1 MEEFKELRD
10 QRTVKGSPQY
20 TGKDSV
26 DEFKKFSKKKGS
38 VDSFKKLAEK
48 KPNVTSFKELNK
60 KKGDVD
66 TFKKVAATATA
77 KEASKKV
84 DSYKDMPTKT
94 YKIKSGDTLSQ
105 IAKSKGTTV
114 AALMAAN
121 PQIKNADKIR
131 AGATIKMPSSTASP
145 KNKPTPKKKPMPKN
159 KDDFKSDADFNK
171 RIKKVLGLQDGGM
184 IGASDMSAK
193 KTSSPKKKQM
203 PQYYMGG
210 GMAKKSKMYSYGG
223 RVAKYKD

>member
-10 QRTVKGSPQY
+10 QKTVKGSPQY

-48 KPNVTSFKELNK
+48 KPKVTSLKELNE

-77 KEASKKV
+77 KAASKKR
-84 DSYKDMPTKT
+84 DSYEDMPTKT

-145 KNKPTPKKKPMPKN
+145 KKKAMPKKKRES
-159 KDDFKSDADFNK
+159 DDDFNK
-171 RIKKVLGLQDGGM
+171 RIKKALGKQDGGM

>member
-10 QRTVKGSPQY
+10 QRTVKGSPFY
-20 TGKDSV
+20 TGKDDV
-26 DEFKKFSKKKGS
+26 DEFKKFSKKKS
-38 VDSFKKLAEK
+38 KKPNVDSFKSIPVKLAAENKAKEASK
-48 KPNVTSFKELNK
+48 K
-60 KKGDVD
+60 VD

-77 KEASKKV
+77 KAASKER

-145 KNKPTPKKKPMPKN
+145 KKKAIPKKKRES
-159 KDDFKSDADFNK
+159 DDDFNK

>member
-10 QRTVKGSPQY
+10 QRNVAIPFRV
-20 TGKDSV
+20 TGKDNV
-26 DEFKKFSKKKGS
+26 DEFKKLSKKKGS

-48 KPNVTSFKELNK
+48 KPKVTSFKELNE

-77 KEASKKV
+77 KAASKKR

-145 KNKPTPKKKPMPKN
+145 KKKAMPKKKRES
-159 KDDFKSDADFNK
+159 DDDFNK
-171 RIKKVLGLQDGGM
+171 RIKKALGKQDGGM

-210 GMAKKSKMYSYGG
+210 GMAKKGKMYSYGG

>member
-10 QRTVKGSPQY
+10 QRTVKGSPFY
-20 TGKDSV
+20 EGKSDV

-48 KPNVTSFKELNK
+48 KPKVTSFKELNE

-77 KEASKKV
+77 KAASKER

-145 KNKPTPKKKPMPKN
+145 KKKAMPKKKRES
-159 KDDFKSDADFNK
+159 DDDFNK
-171 RIKKVLGLQDGGM
+171 RIKKALGKQDGGM

-193 KTSSPKKKQM
+193 KT
-203 PQYYMGG
+203 
-210 GMAKKSKMYSYGG
+210 
-223 RVAKYKD
+223 

>member
-1 MEEFKELRD
+1 M
-10 QRTVKGSPQY
+10 
-20 TGKDSV
+20 
-26 DEFKKFSKKKGS
+26 
-38 VDSFKKLAEK
+38 K
-48 KPNVTSFKELNK
+48 KPIKQLSFNFGTPKSVGK
-60 KKGDVD
+60 SD
-66 TFKKVAATATA
+66 AA

-84 DSYKDMPTKT
+84 DSYKDIPTKT

-131 AGATIKMPSSTASP
+131 AGATIKMPSFTASP
-145 KNKPTPKKKPMPKN
+145 KKKALPKKKE
-159 KDDFKSDADFNK
+159 
-171 RIKKVLGLQDGGM
+171 KKQDGGM

-203 PQYYMGG
+203 PKYYMGG
-210 GMAKKSKMYSYGG
+210 GAVKQGKMYSYGG

>member
-1 MEEFKELRD
+1 MTEEFKELRD
-10 QRTVKGSPQY
+10 QRTVKGSPFY
-20 TGKDSV
+20 TGKDDV
-26 DEFKKFSKKKGS
+26 DEFKKFSKKKS
-38 VDSFKKLAEK
+38 KKPNVDSFKSIPVKLAAENKAKEASK
-48 KPNVTSFKELNK
+48 K
-60 KKGDVD
+60 VD

-77 KEASKKV
+77 KAASKER

-145 KNKPTPKKKPMPKN
+145 KKKAMPKKKRQS
-159 KDDFKSDADFNK
+159 DDDFNK
-171 RIKKVLGLQDGGM
+171 QIKKALGKQDGGM

-210 GMAKKSKMYSYGG
+210 GMAKKGKMYSYGG

>member
-10 QRTVKGSPQY
+10 QRNVAIPFRV
-20 TGKDSV
+20 TGKDNV
-26 DEFKKFSKKKGS
+26 DEFKKLSRKKGS

-48 KPNVTSFKELNK
+48 KPKVTSFKELNE

-77 KEASKKV
+77 KAASKER

-145 KNKPTPKKKPMPKN
+145 KKKAMPKKKRES
-159 KDDFKSDADFNK
+159 DDDFNK
-171 RIKKVLGLQDGGM
+171 RIKKALGKQDGGM
-184 IGASDMSAK
+184 IGAADMSAK

-203 PQYYMGG
+203 PKYYMGG
-210 GMAKKSKMYSYGG
+210 GAVKQGKMYSYGG

>member
-1 MEEFKELRD
+1 MTEEFKELRD
-10 QRTVKGSPQY
+10 QRTVKGSPFY
-20 TGKDSV
+20 TGKDDV
-26 DEFKKFSKKKGS
+26 DEFKKFSKKKS
-38 VDSFKKLAEK
+38 KKPNVDSFKSIPVKLAAENKAKEASK
-48 KPNVTSFKELNK
+48 K
-60 KKGDVD
+60 VD

-77 KEASKKV
+77 KAASKER

-145 KNKPTPKKKPMPKN
+145 KKKAMPKKKRQS
-159 KDDFKSDADFNK
+159 DDDFNK
-171 RIKKVLGLQDGGM
+171 RIKKALGKQDGGM

-210 GMAKKSKMYSYGG
+210 GMAKKGKMYSYGG

>member
-10 QRTVKGSPQY
+10 QRTVKGSPFY
-20 TGKDSV
+20 TGKDDV
-26 DEFKKFSKKKGS
+26 DEFKKLSKKKGS
-38 VDSFKKLAEK
+38 VDRFKKLAEK
-48 KPNVTSFKELNK
+48 KPKVTSFKELNE

-77 KEASKKV
+77 KAASKKR
-84 DSYKDMPTKT
+84 DFYKDMPTKT

-145 KNKPTPKKKPMPKN
+145 KKKK
-159 KDDFKSDADFNK
+159 DSGSAWERVTATVKSL
-171 RIKKVLGLQDGGM
+171 KKQDGGRV
-184 IGASDMSAK
+184 GAADMSAK

-210 GMAKKSKMYSYGG
+210 GMAKKGKMYSYGG

>member
-10 QRTVKGSPQY
+10 QRTVKGSPFY
-20 TGKDSV
+20 TGKDDV
-26 DEFKKFSKKKGS
+26 DEFKKFSKNKSKKKS
-38 VDSFKKLAEK
+38 K
-48 KPNVTSFKELNK
+48 KPNVDSFTSVPVKLAAENKAKEASK
-60 KKGDVD
+60 KVD

-77 KEASKKV
+77 KAASKKR
-84 DSYKDMPTKT
+84 DSYEDMPTKT

-145 KNKPTPKKKPMPKN
+145 KKKAMPKKKRES
-159 KDDFKSDADFNK
+159 DDDFNK
-171 RIKKVLGLQDGGM
+171 RIKKALGKQDGGM

-210 GMAKKSKMYSYGG
+210 GMAKKGKMYSYGG

>member
-10 QRTVKGSPQY
+10 QRNVAIPFRV
-20 TGKDSV
+20 TGKDNV
-26 DEFKKFSKKKGS
+26 DEFKKLSKKKGS
-38 VDSFKKLAEK
+38 VDRFKKLAEK
-48 KPNVTSFKELNK
+48 KPKVTSFKELNE

-77 KEASKKV
+77 KAASKKR

-145 KNKPTPKKKPMPKN
+145 KKKAMPKKKRES
-159 KDDFKSDADFNK
+159 DDDFNK
-171 RIKKVLGLQDGGM
+171 RIKKALGKQDGGM

-210 GMAKKSKMYSYGG
+210 GMAKKGKMYSYGG

>member
-10 QRTVKGSPQY
+10 QRNVAIPFRV
-20 TGKDSV
+20 TGKDNV
-26 DEFKKFSKKKGS
+26 DEFKKLSKKKGS

-48 KPNVTSFKELNK
+48 KPKVTSFKELNE

-77 KEASKKV
+77 KAASKKR

-145 KNKPTPKKKPMPKN
+145 KKKAMPKKKRES
-159 KDDFKSDADFNK
+159 DDDFNK
-171 RIKKVLGLQDGGM
+171 RIKKALGKQDGGM

-210 GMAKKSKMYSYGG
+210 
-223 RVAKYKD
+223 